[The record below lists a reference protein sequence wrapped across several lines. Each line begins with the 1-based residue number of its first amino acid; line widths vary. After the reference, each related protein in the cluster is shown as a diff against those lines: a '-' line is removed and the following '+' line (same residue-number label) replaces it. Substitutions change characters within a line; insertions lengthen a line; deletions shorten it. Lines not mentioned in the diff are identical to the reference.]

1 MLKVLNLMYK
11 RILFLFLITI
21 LASCGVRKTRTALA
35 SGDYDKAILIAVNHL
50 KSNKNAKGKQ
60 EYVLILEEA
69 FAKAK
74 ERDQRTIN
82 LWDKEKN
89 PANYESIFNTYSQ
102 LNERQ
107 ELIRPLLPLN
117 VMNQNR
123 KANFN
128 FEDYSND
135 LIRSKNS
142 LSEYLYSSAENNLK
156 SATKLEARMVYEDLV
171 YLDKINPNYK
181 NTRKLIETA
190 RTKGTDFIHV
200 YTKNE
205 TNMIIP
211 VRLQNDLLDFGTNGL
226 NDAWTVYHSN
236 RLPSIN
242 YDFGMILNFRNILIS
257 PEQVREREFSKEKQ
271 VKDGVQNLLD
281 KNGNVVK
288 DSLGKPIKVDKFKT
302 VQVTIYEFTQFKSC
316 QVEAKVDYIDFN
328 NNQLIATYP
337 LVSEFV
343 FQHIYATYN
352 GEKSAADESYISF
365 FDRRAVPFPS
375 NEQMVF
381 DTSEDLKQKL
391 KAIISRNRFRK

>member
-1 MLKVLNLMYK
+1 MSK
-11 RILFLFLITI
+11 RILILFLI
-21 LASCGVRKTRTALA
+21 ASLTACGVRETRTALA
-35 SGDYDKAILIAVNHL
+35 SGDYDVAIVKAVNQL

-60 EYVLILEEA
+60 EYVLMLEEA

-74 ERDQRTIN
+74 ERDERTIN

-89 PANYESIFNTYSQ
+89 PNNYESVFNTYAQ

-107 ELIRPLLPLN
+107 ELIRPLLPLR
-117 VMNQNR
+117 VLNQNR
-123 KANFN
+123 KAIFI
-128 FEDYSND
+128 FEEYAND

-142 LSEYLYSSAENNLK
+142 LSEYLYINAENKLK
-156 SATKLEARMVYEDLV
+156 NATKFEARAIFDDLI

-181 NTRKLIETA
+181 NTRKLVENAKI
-190 RTKGTDFIHV
+190 KGTDFVHV

-226 NDAWTVYHSN
+226 NDVWTVYHSN
-236 RLPSIN
+236 RLPSIT
-242 YDFGMILNFRNILIS
+242 YDFGLILNFRNIIIS
-257 PEQVREREFSKEKQ
+257 PEQVREKEFSKEKQ
-271 VKDGVQNLLD
+271 IKDGVQNLLD

-328 NNQLIATYP
+328 NNQLLSTYP
-337 LVSEFV
+337 LSSEFV
-343 FQHIYATYN
+343 FQHVYATYN
-352 GEKSAADESYISF
+352 GEKSAADDSYISF
-365 FDRRAVPFPS
+365 FDQRSIPFPS

-381 DTSEDLKQKL
+381 DAGEDLKQKL
-391 KAIISRNRFRK
+391 KSIISSHRFRK